1 LVDYFFLWLII
12 TSAVHGSKQLIST
25 FLIVSILPWIR
36 YLRIASAGALII
48 PSILAGIFFFSLYL
62 RNITW
67 MTPEEALPYAL
78 NYFTALRNLMFLL
91 EDFDSGFIQ
100 TFFLP
105 FNKFLTPIGLS
116 DQGLYFDMNHMLKD
130 KYF

>member
-1 LVDYFFLWLII
+1 
-12 TSAVHGSKQLIST
+12 
-25 FLIVSILPWIR
+25 
-36 YLRIASAGALII
+36 
-48 PSILAGIFFFSLYL
+48 
-62 RNITW
+62 